1 MKSLYLKN
9 RLFVILLLIAVGF
22 ALSFGFNFLF
32 PIFKVFLYLL
42 LALVLVDVMVLFFQK
57 QTVSVKREMSEQL
70 SLGDENKV
78 KLTVSSSYSIPLEV
92 EVIDELPYQL
102 QLRDNSFDFS
112 LSPTGKRTIFYTVKP
127 HERGVYRFGNIN
139 VFVSTILGLV
149 ERRYVVESEQEIGVY
164 PSILQMRKHEFQVFN
179 KSSQAQGVK
188 KMRRLGN
195 TNEFEQIKSYVQ
207 GDNYKHINWKATS
220 RKNKLMVN
228 QYQDE
233 KSQQIY
239 CIIDKSR
246 SMKMPFE
253 NLTLLD
259 YAINSSLVMSNIA
272 LRKGDKAGL
281 ITFSNKIGAQL
292 KANRNSTQLK
302 RIMEVLFNQK
312 TEFLE
317 ANYELLYQS
326 VKRTIRG
333 RSLLLMYLNFE
344 SFYSLKR
351 ALPIL
356 RRLNRS
362 YLIVVIFFENTE
374 ISQATEMEC
383 ENVGDIYLKT
393 FAQKFT
399 NEKKM
404 MVQEL
409 RKYGIQSILSK
420 PEELSVNS
428 INKYL
433 ELKSRGMI

>member
-1 MKSLYLKN
+1 MRHLFLKN
-9 RLFVILLLIAVGF
+9 RLFLFLLIVAIGF
-22 ALSFGFNFLF
+22 TVSFGFPFLF
-32 PIFKVFLYLL
+32 PVFQIALYAVIALL
-42 LALVLVDVMVLFFQK
+42 LVDVFILFNRK
-57 QTVSVKREMSEQL
+57 QQISADRIMANQL
-70 SLGDENKV
+70 SLGDENKISIEI
-78 KLTVSSSYSIPLEV
+78 SSSYTIPLEV
-92 EVIDELPYQL
+92 EVIDEMPYQL
-102 QLRDNSFDFS
+102 QKRDTSFKFS
-112 LSPTGKRTIFYTVKP
+112 LSPQNKRQIVYSITP
-127 HERGVYRFGNIN
+127 LERGVFEFGNIN
-139 VFVSTILGLV
+139 VFVSSVLGFAQ
-149 ERRYVVESEQEIGVY
+149 RRYVLDRKVTAGVY

-179 KSSQAQGVK
+179 KSSQNQGVK

-195 TNEFEQIKSYVQ
+195 TNEFEQIKEYVK

-233 KSQQIY
+233 KSQQVY

-246 SMKMPFE
+246 SMKMPFDG
-253 NLTLLD
+253 LTLLD
-259 YAINSSLVMSNIA
+259 YAINSSLAMSNVAIK
-272 LRKGDKAGL
+272 KGDKAGL
-281 ITFSNKIGAQL
+281 ITFSDKIGTQL
-292 KANRNSTQLK
+292 KATKNATQLK
-302 RIMEVLFNQK
+302 RIMEVLYNQK

-317 ANYELLYQS
+317 ANYDLLYQS
-326 VKRTIRG
+326 VKQTVKS

-351 ALPIL
+351 ALPML
-356 RRLNRS
+356 RRLNKS
-362 YLIVVIFFENTE
+362 YLIIVIFFENTE
-374 ISQATEMEC
+374 ISKASVMNC
-383 ENVGDIYLKT
+383 EDVADVYLKT

-399 NEKKM
+399 DEKRM

>member
-9 RLFVILLLIAVGF
+9 RLFIILLLIAVGF

-32 PIFKVFLYLL
+32 PIFKVFLYVLI
-42 LALVLVDVMVLFFQK
+42 ALVLVDLMILFFQK
-57 QTVSVKREMSEQL
+57 REITVDRKLNEQL

-78 KLTVSSSYSIPLEV
+78 TLSISSNFSIPLDV
-92 EVIDELPYQL
+92 EIIDELPYQL
-102 QLRDNSFDFS
+102 QLRDNSFSFS
-112 LSPTGKRTIFYTVKP
+112 LSPNGNRVVFYKIKP
-127 HERGVYRFGNIN
+127 TERGLYKFGNIN
-139 VFVSTILGLV
+139 VFISTVLGLV
-149 ERRYVVESEQEIGVY
+149 ERRYEITKEQEVGVY
-164 PSILQMRKHEFQVFN
+164 PSILQMRKHEFQLFN

-246 SMKMPFE
+246 AMKMPFDD
-253 NLTLLD
+253 LTLLD
-259 YAINSSLVMSNIA
+259 YAINSSLVMSNVA

-292 KANRNSTQLK
+292 KATRNSTQLK
-302 RIMEVLFNQK
+302 RIMEVLYNQK

-326 VKRTIRG
+326 VKRTVRG

-374 ISQATEMEC
+374 ISQATEMDC
-383 ENVGDIYLKT
+383 DNVSDIYLKT